1 MGSDLIVLR
10 LPFDFQHECC
20 VQRSRVKEYEGM
32 MSRYRRSRGEGGQ
45 CSRLAEWFV
54 YIYALRAV
62 RSIDKGRCATSAAV
76 ASCGW

>member
-1 MGSDLIVLR
+1 MGSDLIVLH

-32 MSRYRRSRGEGGQ
+32 MSRYRRSRGEWGQ

-54 YIYALRAV
+54 YICFARGTEHRQ
-62 RSIDKGRCATSAAV
+62 RSLCDK
-76 ASCGW
+76 CGCG